1 MENTVT
7 SHIVKGA
14 ILSLIS
20 IVLSVIVSVFN
31 LYEMSWLSLINYA
44 IFLGGLI
51 YGAILY
57 ANQNNNNVTYGNV
70 FAHGFKTAS
79 IVIVFTSIYTIVA
92 IKFLFPEMIDITSEI
107 QRKQLSE
114 NPKMTDEMIEQSLDF
129 VKKFYLPLTLGGI
142 IIINGLLGAIGAA
155 IGAGV
160 AKKNPNPFEN
170 NAA

>member
-1 MENTVT
+1 
-7 SHIVKGA
+7 
-14 ILSLIS
+14 
-20 IVLSVIVSVFN
+20 
-31 LYEMSWLSLINYA
+31 
-44 IFLGGLI
+44 
-51 YGAILY
+51 
-57 ANQNNNNVTYGNV
+57 
-70 FAHGFKTAS
+70 
-79 IVIVFTSIYTIVA
+79 
-92 IKFLFPEMIDITSEI
+92 MIDITSEI